1 MRTRVWNIGVTAWC
15 GAMLCLVGCG
25 SESTDVAGSS
35 LETENS
41 FALSVMTADGSP
53 VASTKV
59 LVRPASFLAGAN
71 NDASSIIDGETDED
85 GVLTIRTMNVGSYV
99 IEARNDS
106 LKGFSKVEITKA
118 DTGLVEMP
126 LRVRK
131 PGALNGKVNLPEGTG
146 SVTVSVR
153 GLDYS
158 VQTDSSGMFE
168 FESLPEGEIEVVA
181 FIYSDSTY
189 KDENGW
195 ESHLENMKI
204 IGSKPAEIKSKKT
217 VDSLEIGE
225 PEPFY
230 ALFADFEKP
239 NGIGGWYASASQ
251 YAKARVKSEQVDDR
265 EGWVAHFSSVND
277 SAYNWALMGYAFANP
292 VDFSKLDSV
301 VFWAKGVDHISV
313 SFDVNADSTE
323 DVVTGKSWTHLE
335 LDSVWTRYCVT
346 PADMIDS
353 SDTNGDNRG
362 WDAVKDHVTNLSFFS
377 GPGTSEFWID
387 DIEFFGV
394 KKSKLK

>member
-1 MRTRVWNIGVTAWC
+1 MRTRVWNIGVSAWC

-41 FALSVMTADGSP
+41 VAFSVRLSNGSP
-53 VASTKV
+53 AARTKV
-59 LVRPASFLAGAN
+59 IVRPASFLAGAN
-71 NDASSIIDGETDED
+71 QQVTTNFINAETDEN
-85 GVLTIRTMNVGSYV
+85 GILKVKTMDVGSYV

-106 LKGFSKVEITKA
+106 LKGFKEIEITKA
-118 DTGLVEMP
+118 DTGIIEMP
-126 LRVRK
+126 LRIQK
-131 PGALNGKVNLPEGTG
+131 PGALNGKVNIPEGTG

-158 VQTDSSGMFE
+158 VQTDTSGSFE

-195 ESHLENMKI
+195 ESHVEDMRI
-204 IGSKPAEIKSKKT
+204 IGSKSVEIQSKKKGNAI
-217 VDSLEIGE
+217 EIGE
-225 PEPFY
+225 PEPNY
-230 ALFADFEKP
+230 ALFADFE
-239 NGIGGWYASASQ
+239 NGTSGWNTSVSQ
-251 YAKARVKSEQVDDR
+251 YAKATLTSEQVDDR
-265 EGWVAHFSSVND
+265 NGWVAHLSTVND
-277 SAYNWALMGYAFANP
+277 SAFNWALMGYEFENP
-292 VDFSKLDSV
+292 VDFSNLDSV
-301 VFWAKGVDHISV
+301 VFWAKGSNHISV

-335 LDSVWTRYCVT
+335 LSTKWKRYKVT
-346 PADMIDS
+346 PGDMIDS
-353 SDTNGDNRG
+353 SDTNGNNLG
-362 WDAVKDHVTNLSFFS
+362 WDAVKTHVTHLSFFS
-377 GPGTSEFWID
+377 GPDTSEFWID
-387 DIEFFGV
+387 DIEFFGI

>member
-1 MRTRVWNIGVTAWC
+1 MRTRVWNIGVSAWC

-41 FALSVMTADGSP
+41 VAFSVRLSNGSP
-53 VASTKV
+53 AARTKV
-59 LVRPASFLAGAN
+59 IVRPASFLAGAN
-71 NDASSIIDGETDED
+71 QQVTTNFINAETDEN
-85 GVLTIRTMNVGSYV
+85 GILKVKTMDVGSYV

-106 LKGFSKVEITKA
+106 LKGFKEIEITKA
-118 DTGLVEMP
+118 DTGIIEMP
-126 LRVRK
+126 LRIQK
-131 PGALNGKVNLPEGTG
+131 PGALNGKVNIPEGTG

-158 VQTDSSGMFE
+158 VQTDTSGSFE

-195 ESHLENMKI
+195 ESHIEDMRI
-204 IGSKPAEIKSKKT
+204 IGSKSVEIQSKKKGNAI
-217 VDSLEIGE
+217 EIGE
-225 PEPFY
+225 PEPNY
-230 ALFADFEKP
+230 ALFADFE
-239 NGIGGWYASASQ
+239 NGTSGWNTSVSQ
-251 YAKARVKSEQVDDR
+251 YAKATLTSEQVDDR
-265 EGWVAHFSSVND
+265 NGWVAHLSTVND
-277 SAYNWALMGYAFANP
+277 SAYNWALMGYEFENP
-292 VDFSKLDSV
+292 VDFSNLDSV
-301 VFWAKGVDHISV
+301 VFWAKGSSHISV

-335 LDSVWTRYCVT
+335 LSSKWKRYKVT
-346 PADMIDS
+346 PGDMIDS
-353 SDTNGDNRG
+353 SDTNGNNLG
-362 WDAVKDHVTNLSFFS
+362 WDAVKTHVTHLSFFS
-377 GPGTSEFWID
+377 GPDTSEFWID
-387 DIEFFGV
+387 DIEFFGI

>member
-1 MRTRVWNIGVTAWC
+1 MRTRVWNIGVSAWC

-41 FALSVMTADGSP
+41 VAFSVSLSNGSP
-53 VASTKV
+53 AAHAKV
-59 LVRPASFLAGAN
+59 IVRPASFLAGAN
-71 NDASSIIDGETDED
+71 QQVTTNYINAETDEN
-85 GVLTIRTMNVGSYV
+85 GFLKVNTMDVGSYI

-106 LKGFSKVEITKA
+106 LKGFEKIEITKA
-118 DTGLVEMP
+118 DTGIIEMP
-126 LRVRK
+126 LRVQK
-131 PGALNGKVNLPEGTG
+131 PGALSGKVNLPDGTG

-158 VQTDSSGMFE
+158 VQTDTSGLFE
-168 FESLPEGEIEVVA
+168 FESLPEGKIEVVA

-195 ESHLENMKI
+195 ESHVEDMRI
-204 IGSKPAEIKSKKT
+204 IGSKSAEIKSKKT
-217 VDSLEIGE
+217 IDSLEIGE

-230 ALFADFEKP
+230 ALFADFE
-239 NGIGGWYASASQ
+239 NGTSGWHTGVSQ
-251 YAKARVKSEQVDDR
+251 YAEAKLESEQVDDR
-265 EGWVAHFSSVND
+265 DGWVAHFTSVND
-277 SAYNWALMGYAFANP
+277 SALNWALMGYAFKNP
-292 VDFSKLDSV
+292 VDFSGLDSV
-301 VFWAKGVDHISV
+301 VFWAKGTDHISV

-323 DVVTGKSWTHLE
+323 DVVTGKSWTHLD

-346 PADMIDS
+346 PADMLDS
-353 SDTNGDNRG
+353 SDTNGENLG
-362 WDAVKDHVTNLSFFS
+362 WDAVKTHVTHFSLFS

-387 DIEFFGV
+387 DIEFFGI

>member
-1 MRTRVWNIGVTAWC
+1 MRTRVWNIGVSAWC

-25 SESTDVAGSS
+25 SDSSDVAGSS

-71 NDASSIIDGETDED
+71 NDASSIINAETNEE
-85 GVLTIRTMNVGSYV
+85 GVLTIKTMNVGSYV

-106 LKGFSKVEITKA
+106 LKGFSKIEITEA

-131 PGALNGKVNLPEGTG
+131 PGALNGKVNLPEGMG

-181 FIYSDSTY
+181 FLYSDSTY

-204 IGSKPAEIKSKKT
+204 IGSKSADIKSKKT
-217 VDSLEIGE
+217 IDSLEIGE
-225 PEPFY
+225 PEPNY
-230 ALFADFEKP
+230 ALFADFE
-239 NGIGGWYASASQ
+239 NGTSGWYTSVSQ
-251 YAKARVKSEQVDDR
+251 YATATLTSEQVDDR
-265 EGWVAHFSSVND
+265 NGWVAHLQTVND
-277 SAYNWALMGYAFANP
+277 SAYNWALMGYAFEKP
-292 VDFSKLDSV
+292 VDFSNLDSI
-301 VFWAKGVDHISV
+301 VFWAKGSDHISV

-323 DVVTGKSWTHLE
+323 DVETGKSWTHLE
-335 LDSVWTRYCVT
+335 LSSKWKRYKVT

-353 SDTNGDNRG
+353 SDTNGNNLG
-362 WDAVKDHVTNLSFFS
+362 WDAVKTHVTNLSFFS
-377 GPGTSEFWID
+377 GPDTSEFWID
-387 DIEFFGV
+387 DIEFFGI

>member
-1 MRTRVWNIGVTAWC
+1 
-15 GAMLCLVGCG
+15 MLCLVGCG

-41 FALSVMTADGSP
+41 VAFSVSLSNGSP
-53 VASTKV
+53 AAHAKV
-59 LVRPASFLAGAN
+59 IVRPASFLAGAN
-71 NDASSIIDGETDED
+71 QQVTTNYINAETDEN
-85 GVLTIRTMNVGSYV
+85 GFLKVNTMDVGSYI

-106 LKGFSKVEITKA
+106 LKGFEKIEITKA
-118 DTGLVEMP
+118 DTGIIEMP
-126 LRVRK
+126 LRVQK
-131 PGALNGKVNLPEGTG
+131 PGALSGKVNLPDGTG

-158 VQTDSSGMFE
+158 VQTDTSGLFE
-168 FESLPEGEIEVVA
+168 FESLPEGKIEVVA

-195 ESHLENMKI
+195 ESHVEDMRI
-204 IGSKPAEIKSKKT
+204 IGSKSAEIKSKKT
-217 VDSLEIGE
+217 IDSLEIGE

-230 ALFADFEKP
+230 ALFADFE
-239 NGIGGWYASASQ
+239 NGTSGWHTGVSQ
-251 YAKARVKSEQVDDR
+251 YAEAKLESEQVDDR
-265 EGWVAHFSSVND
+265 DGWVAHFTSVND
-277 SAYNWALMGYAFANP
+277 SALNWALMGYAFKNP
-292 VDFSKLDSV
+292 VDFSGLDSV
-301 VFWAKGVDHISV
+301 VFWAKGTDHISV

-323 DVVTGKSWTHLE
+323 DVVTGKSWTHLD

-362 WDAVKDHVTNLSFFS
+362 WDAVKTHITHFSLFS
-377 GPGTSEFWID
+377 GPATSEFWID
-387 DIEFFGV
+387 DIEFFGI

>member
-1 MRTRVWNIGVTAWC
+1 
-15 GAMLCLVGCG
+15 MLCLVGCG

-41 FALSVMTADGSP
+41 VAFSVSLSNGSP
-53 VASTKV
+53 AAHAKV
-59 LVRPASFLAGAN
+59 IVRPASFLAGAN
-71 NDASSIIDGETDED
+71 QQVTTNYINAETDEN
-85 GVLTIRTMNVGSYV
+85 GFLKVNTMDVGSYI

-106 LKGFSKVEITKA
+106 LKGFEKIEITKA
-118 DTGLVEMP
+118 DTGIIEMP
-126 LRVRK
+126 LRVQK
-131 PGALNGKVNLPEGTG
+131 PGALSGKVNLPDGTG

-158 VQTDSSGMFE
+158 VQTDTSGLFE
-168 FESLPEGEIEVVA
+168 FESLPEGKIEVVA

-195 ESHLENMKI
+195 ESHVEDMRI
-204 IGSKPAEIKSKKT
+204 IGSKSAEIKSKKT
-217 VDSLEIGE
+217 IDSLEIGE

-230 ALFADFEKP
+230 ALFADFE
-239 NGIGGWYASASQ
+239 NGTSGWHTGVSQ
-251 YAKARVKSEQVDDR
+251 YAEAKLESEQVDDR
-265 EGWVAHFSSVND
+265 DGWVAHFTSVND
-277 SAYNWALMGYAFANP
+277 SALNWALMGYAFKNP
-292 VDFSKLDSV
+292 VDFSGLDSV
-301 VFWAKGVDHISV
+301 VFWAKGTDHISV

-323 DVVTGKSWTHLE
+323 DVVTGKSWTHLD

-346 PADMIDS
+346 PADMLDS
-353 SDTNGDNRG
+353 SDTNGENRG
-362 WDAVKDHVTNLSFFS
+362 WDAVKTHITHFSLFS

-387 DIEFFGV
+387 DIEFFGI

>member
-41 FALSVMTADGSP
+41 VAFSVRDANGAP
-53 VASTKV
+53 LARTKV
-59 LVRPASFLAGAN
+59 LVRSSSFLAGAN
-71 NDASSIIDGETDED
+71 NPLYNVINAETDEN
-85 GVLTIRTMNVGSYV
+85 GILKVKTMDVGSYV
-99 IEARNDS
+99 VEARNDS
-106 LKGFSKVEITKA
+106 LKGFEKIEITEA
-118 DTGLVEMP
+118 DTGLIEMP
-126 LRVRK
+126 LRVQK
-131 PGALNGKVNLPEGTG
+131 PGALNGKVNLPDGTG

-158 VQTDSSGMFE
+158 VQTDTSGLFE

-195 ESHLENMKI
+195 ESHVEDMRI
-204 IGSKPAEIKSKKT
+204 IGSKSVEIQSKKKG
-217 VDSLEIGE
+217 DGIEIGE
-225 PEPFY
+225 PEPAY
-230 ALFADFEKP
+230 ALFADFEK
-239 NGIGGWYASASQ
+239 GTSGWYAHVSQ
-251 YAKARVKSEQVDDR
+251 YAKATLTSEQVDDR
-265 EGWVAHFSSVND
+265 NGWVAHLQTVND
-277 SAYNWALMGYAFANP
+277 SAFNWALMGYAFENP
-292 VDFSKLDSV
+292 VDFSNLDSI
-301 VFWAKGVDHISV
+301 VFWAKGSDHISV

-335 LDSVWTRYCVT
+335 LSSKWKRYKVT

-353 SDTNGDNRG
+353 SDTNGNNLG
-362 WDAVKDHVTNLSFFS
+362 WDAVKTHVTHLSFFS
-377 GPGTSEFWID
+377 GPDTSEFWID
-387 DIEFFGV
+387 DIEFFGI

>member
-1 MRTRVWNIGVTAWC
+1 MRTRVWNIGVSAWC

-41 FALSVMTADGSP
+41 VAFSVSLSNGSP
-53 VASTKV
+53 AAHAKV
-59 LVRPASFLAGAN
+59 IVRPASFLAGAN
-71 NDASSIIDGETDED
+71 QQVTTNYINAETDEN
-85 GVLTIRTMNVGSYV
+85 GFLKVNTMDVGSYI

-106 LKGFSKVEITKA
+106 LKGFEKIEITKA
-118 DTGLVEMP
+118 DTGIIEMP
-126 LRVRK
+126 LRVQK
-131 PGALNGKVNLPEGTG
+131 PGALSGKVNLPDGTG

-158 VQTDSSGMFE
+158 VQTDTSGLFE
-168 FESLPEGEIEVVA
+168 FESLPEGKIEVVA

-195 ESHLENMKI
+195 ESHVEDMRI
-204 IGSKPAEIKSKKT
+204 IGSKSAEIKSKKT
-217 VDSLEIGE
+217 IDSLEIGE

-230 ALFADFEKP
+230 ALFADFE
-239 NGIGGWYASASQ
+239 NGTSGWHTGVSQ
-251 YAKARVKSEQVDDR
+251 YAEAKLESEQVDDR
-265 EGWVAHFSSVND
+265 DGWVAHFTSVND
-277 SAYNWALMGYAFANP
+277 SALNWALMGYAFKNP
-292 VDFSKLDSV
+292 VDFSGLDSV
-301 VFWAKGVDHISV
+301 VFWAKGTDHISV

-323 DVVTGKSWTHLE
+323 DVVTGKSWTHLD

-362 WDAVKDHVTNLSFFS
+362 WDAVKTHITHFSLFS
-377 GPGTSEFWID
+377 GPATSEFWID
-387 DIEFFGV
+387 DIEFFGI

>member
-1 MRTRVWNIGVTAWC
+1 MRTRVWNIGVSAWC

-41 FALSVMTADGSP
+41 VAFSVSLSNGSP
-53 VASTKV
+53 AAHAKV
-59 LVRPASFLAGAN
+59 IVRPASFLAGAN
-71 NDASSIIDGETDED
+71 QQVTTNYINAETDEN
-85 GVLTIRTMNVGSYV
+85 GFLKVNTMDVGSYI

-106 LKGFSKVEITKA
+106 LKGFEKIEITKA
-118 DTGLVEMP
+118 DTGIIEMP
-126 LRVRK
+126 LRVQK
-131 PGALNGKVNLPEGTG
+131 PGALSGKVNLPDGTG

-158 VQTDSSGMFE
+158 VQTDTSGLFE
-168 FESLPEGEIEVVA
+168 FESLPEGKIEVVA

-195 ESHLENMKI
+195 ESHVEDMRI
-204 IGSKPAEIKSKKT
+204 IGSKSAEIKSKKT
-217 VDSLEIGE
+217 IDSLEIGE

-230 ALFADFEKP
+230 ALFADFE
-239 NGIGGWYASASQ
+239 NGTSGWHTGVSQ
-251 YAKARVKSEQVDDR
+251 YAEAKLESEQVDDR
-265 EGWVAHFSSVND
+265 DGWVAHFTSVND
-277 SAYNWALMGYAFANP
+277 SALNWALMGYAFKNP
-292 VDFSKLDSV
+292 VDFSGLDSV
-301 VFWAKGVDHISV
+301 VFWAKGTDHISV

-323 DVVTGKSWTHLE
+323 DVVTGKSWTHLD

-346 PADMIDS
+346 PADMLDS
-353 SDTNGDNRG
+353 SDTNGENRG
-362 WDAVKDHVTNLSFFS
+362 WDAVKTHITHFSLFS

-387 DIEFFGV
+387 DIEFFGI

>member
-1 MRTRVWNIGVTAWC
+1 MRTRVWNIGVSAWC

-41 FALSVMTADGSP
+41 VAFSVRLSNGSP
-53 VASTKV
+53 AARTKV
-59 LVRPASFLAGAN
+59 IVRPASFLAGAN
-71 NDASSIIDGETDED
+71 QQVTTNFINAETDEN
-85 GVLTIRTMNVGSYV
+85 GVLKVKTMDVGSYV

-106 LKGFSKVEITKA
+106 LKGFKEIEITKA
-118 DTGLVEMP
+118 DTGIIEMP
-126 LRVRK
+126 LRIQK
-131 PGALNGKVNLPEGTG
+131 PGALNGKVNIPEGTG

-158 VQTDSSGMFE
+158 VQTDTSGSFE

-195 ESHLENMKI
+195 ESHIEDMRI
-204 IGSKPAEIKSKKT
+204 IGSKSVEIQSKKKGNAI
-217 VDSLEIGE
+217 EIGE
-225 PEPFY
+225 PEPNY
-230 ALFADFEKP
+230 ALFADFE
-239 NGIGGWYASASQ
+239 NGTSGWNTSVSQ
-251 YAKARVKSEQVDDR
+251 YAKATLTSEQVDDR
-265 EGWVAHFSSVND
+265 NGWVAHLSTVND
-277 SAYNWALMGYAFANP
+277 SAYNWALMGYEFENP
-292 VDFSKLDSV
+292 VDFSNLDSV
-301 VFWAKGVDHISV
+301 VFWAKGSNHISV

-335 LDSVWTRYCVT
+335 LSTKWKRYKVT
-346 PADMIDS
+346 PGDMIDS
-353 SDTNGDNRG
+353 SDTNGNNLG
-362 WDAVKDHVTNLSFFS
+362 WDAVKTHVTHLSFFS
-377 GPGTSEFWID
+377 GPDTSEFWID
-387 DIEFFGV
+387 DIEFFGI

>member
-1 MRTRVWNIGVTAWC
+1 MRTRVWNIGVSAWC
-15 GAMLCLVGCG
+15 SALLCLLGCG

-41 FALSVMTADGSP
+41 FALSVMTADGTP

-71 NDASSIIDGETDED
+71 NDASSIIDAETDAD
-85 GVLTIRTMNVGSYV
+85 GVLTIKTMNVGSYV

-106 LKGFSKVEITKA
+106 LKGFRKIEITKA

-131 PGALNGKVNLPEGTG
+131 PGALNGKVNLPEGMG

-181 FIYSDSTY
+181 FLYSDSTY

-195 ESHLENMKI
+195 ESHLENMRI
-204 IGSKPAEIKSKKT
+204 IGSKSAEIKSKKT

-230 ALFADFEKP
+230 ALFADFES
-239 NGIGGWYASASQ
+239 GVRGWRTGVSQ
-251 YAKARVKSEQVDDR
+251 YAEAKLESEQVDDR

-277 SAYNWALMGYAFANP
+277 SLLNWALMGYAFKDP
-292 VDFSKLDSV
+292 VDFSNLDSV
-301 VFWAKGVDHISV
+301 VFWAKGTDYISV

-323 DVVTGKSWTHLE
+323 DVETGKSWTHLE

-346 PADMIDS
+346 PADMLDS
-353 SDTNGDNRG
+353 SDTNGENLG
-362 WDAVKDHVTNLSFFS
+362 WDAVKTHVTHFSLFS

-387 DIEFFGV
+387 DIEFFGI